1 MKNIIVSKFK
11 NYKNPIPEKNVNLL
25 EYLKDDTYKNIVEHI
40 RGLDDKEEIK
50 RFKAKLPAITISGL
64 FATRHKTGLIE
75 HSGYMCIDI
84 DGGHNLHITDFSAV
98 RDELRKSVNVFYA
111 SLSVSGK
118 GVFCII
124 PIKDKDKHVE
134 HFEAL
139 RVVFESLG
147 IIIDKNCKDVTR
159 LRGYSYDE
167 NSYLNEDAVVFNQ
180 VLEYEVKSSY
190 TQLPKKA
197 FNISNINLS
206 NNTETKVMK
215 IIAQINLKGIDITED
230 YQDWFQIACALA
242 NEFGEGGRDMFS
254 LVSQNNPGY
263 HPDIADN
270 MFSECLQRSY
280 PITIGTFF
288 HLAGTHGLK

>member
-1 MKNIIVSKFK
+1 MKNTIVSKFT
-11 NYKNPIPEKNVNLL
+11 NYKNPIPEKNINLL
-25 EYLKDDTYKNIVEHI
+25 EYLKDDTHKNIVEHI
-40 RGLDDKEEIK
+40 RGLDDKDEIQ

-84 DGGHNLHITDFSAV
+84 DGGHNEHITDFIMV
-98 RDELRKSVNVFYA
+98 RDELRKIANVSYS

-124 PIKDKDKHVE
+124 PIKYPEKHRE
-134 HFEAL
+134 HFDAL
-139 RVVFESLG
+139 QIIFKTFG
-147 IIIDKNCKDVTR
+147 IVIDNSCKDVTR
-159 LRGYSYDE
+159 LRGYSYD
-167 NSYLNEDAVVFNQ
+167 SDAYINEDAVVFTQ
-180 VLEYEVKSSY
+180 LIEIKPKSSNTSTHKKEFKASY
-190 TQLPKKA
+190 NIKGNSTQA
-197 FNISNINLS
+197 
-206 NNTETKVMK
+206 KVMK
-215 IIAQINLKGIDITED
+215 IISQINLKGIDITED
-230 YQDWFQIACALA
+230 YHDWFQIACALA

-263 HPDIADN
+263 HPDKADN
-270 MFSECLQRSY
+270 MFSECLQRNY